1 MTAEEIKQYKENIGK
16 KIKKE
21 KYNESD
27 SSEEY
32 DTQVHLHG
40 YTSTSLKKSIALT
53 FAWEEPKT
61 GHQKVLIHFKW
72 NNDTEAYYLDAG
84 AFDHE
89 KEVLLYDGVQL
100 IVESVEE
107 IKNDK

>member
-1 MTAEEIKQYKENIGK
+1 MTAEEINQYKEMIGK
-16 KIKKE
+16 KEVGGDAKV
-21 KYNESD
+21 
-27 SSEEY
+27 
-32 DTQVHLHG
+32 TLHG
-40 YTSTSLKKSIALT
+40 YTSTSLQKSIALT

-61 GHQKVLIHFKW
+61 GHQKVLFHFKW
-72 NNDTEAYYLDAG
+72 MKKSDAYFLDAG

-89 KEVLLYDGVQL
+89 KEVLLYDGAKL